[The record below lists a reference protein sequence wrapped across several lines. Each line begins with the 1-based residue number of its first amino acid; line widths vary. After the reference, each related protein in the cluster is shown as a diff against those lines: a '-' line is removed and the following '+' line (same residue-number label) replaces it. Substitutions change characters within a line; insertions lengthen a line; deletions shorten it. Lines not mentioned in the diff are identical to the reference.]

1 MHLNLHRLEIFLRVL
16 EHGSF
21 SAAAQKLYMSQPSV
35 STQVKKLEASMG
47 ATLVDR
53 SGARIRPTAEGEALA
68 QYARRLL
75 LLTEEAVAAVEQIQG
90 LRAGRLRVGG
100 TTTVGTYLLPGL
112 TARFREEFPGVEF
125 DLFVGNSGQVEA
137 ALLEGE
143 IGLAVV
149 AGGPSAPQL
158 LVEPLLS
165 DGLLLCADPGHRLAG
180 AAGPL
185 DPGELSGERF
195 LLREPGSS
203 TRDEQLATLELW
215 GLTGAATADVWG
227 AETAKQ
233 AVGAGLGI
241 ALLSE
246 HAVARDV
253 ATGSLAVLDVRPRRP
268 GRPIMVCHRRDRV
281 LSPAESVFLARLRAL
296 RHWPEG

>member
-1 MHLNLHRLEIFLRVL
+1 IFLRVL

-203 TRDEQLATLELW
+203 T
-215 GLTGAATADVWG
+215 
-227 AETAKQ
+227 
-233 AVGAGLGI
+233 
-241 ALLSE
+241 
-246 HAVARDV
+246 
-253 ATGSLAVLDVRPRRP
+253 
-268 GRPIMVCHRRDRV
+268 
-281 LSPAESVFLARLRAL
+281 
-296 RHWPEG
+296 